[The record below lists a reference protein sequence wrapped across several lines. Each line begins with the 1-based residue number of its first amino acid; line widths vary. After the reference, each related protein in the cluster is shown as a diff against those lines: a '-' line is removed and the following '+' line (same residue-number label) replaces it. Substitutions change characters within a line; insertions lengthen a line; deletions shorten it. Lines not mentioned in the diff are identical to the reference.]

1 METSKVQIKNY
12 NTIHILFPI
21 NLDIKWMGGVNYY
34 KNLFTAIKMLN
45 EKSSD
50 NILLIYINEP
60 NDENLNQIFSNYAS
74 YTKKEVYKPFKYYY
88 KKFYKKLL
96 GKEFQKEK
104 YIKYKKYDKF
114 DITSH
119 NQNDFIEN
127 VPALS
132 WIPDFQHICLPE
144 MFSKEEIVL
153 RDEMFRKQIDNARL
167 VILSSEDAKKDLEK
181 FSPNDTVK
189 ARVLHF
195 VADIAPEIYQKTD
208 DIVERFELVTE
219 RISTIKEDH
228 DLPEKLQAYFNQVAD
243 FFMTV
248 LPIMNKAADGT
259 LFDRTITECENDN
272 DAVFAIYGEDTYK
285 NSFLCPT
292 YAVAELGQEL
302 GGPLS
307 AIFYEMTNIIEAAFA
322 GRLDKFTIYAELF
335 LQIYGECQ
343 MEEED
348 KYRKEG
354 ILDAM
359 YSAKHD
365 YAQLFMSESIISM
378 IDADYDYYRNI
389 IMKDDLS
396 DDRYM
401 YKYGMYIGPNERKI
415 AAHLRSLPHEDV
427 VAMARTYVEGYIK
440 GFEVTGKDIT
450 IKDTVGVHA
459 PVGFELM
466 TREAIRL
473 FDEAGL
479 ASTVRFG
486 GMTSRNLYS
495 SVPNKQCEYDHKDDR
510 AYYWDKGMADRMLEV
525 LKNTFEK
532 NKELAAVFGGP
543 AVIETFGEKP
553 FEPVNHDANA
563 KYSDKQNELNVYF
576 ASQNGQ
582 ITNEYI
588 HGEERSFTIIAY
600 PIPEIGKDFNEI
612 FNETVAVN
620 TMDYELYKNIQ
631 QHIIDVLDQGETV
644 HITGRGD
651 NHTDITVKLHHLDNP
666 AKQTN
671 FENCVAD
678 VNIPVGEVF
687 TSPKLTGTKGILNVS
702 EVYLNELKY
711 KNIKITFEDG
721 RIKDY
726 TCDNFETE
734 AENKA
739 YFKENVMFN
748 RDTLPIGEFAIGT
761 NTTAYVLANRFDIV
775 YMLPILIAEK
785 MGPHFAVGDTCYS
798 RGEELKLYNPDGKE
812 IVAKDNEC
820 SLLRDT
826 DPDNAYFD
834 CHTDIT
840 IPYDELE
847 AITSIHADGT
857 ETDIIRDGRFVL
869 AGCEMLNEPFA
880 DKAD

>member
-1 METSKVQIKNY
+1 MSK
-12 NTIHILFPI
+12 T
-21 NLDIKWMGGVNYY
+21 
-34 KNLFTAIKMLN
+34 
-45 EKSSD
+45 
-50 NILLIYINEP
+50 
-60 NDENLNQIFSNYAS
+60 
-74 YTKKEVYKPFKYYY
+74 
-88 KKFYKKLL
+88 FYQ
-96 GKEFQKEK
+96 E
-104 YIKYKKYDKF
+104 
-114 DITSH
+114 
-119 NQNDFIEN
+119 
-127 VPALS
+127 
-132 WIPDFQHICLPE
+132 
-144 MFSKEEIVL
+144 
-153 RDEMFRKQIDNARL
+153 
-167 VILSSEDAKKDLEK
+167 
-181 FSPNDTVK
+181 
-189 ARVLHF
+189 
-195 VADIAPEIYQKTD
+195 TD
-208 DIVERFELVTE
+208 DILERFELATE

-243 FFMTV
+243 FILTV

-259 LFDRTITECENDN
+259 LGERTITECENDN

-302 GGPLS
+302 GSPLS

-322 GRLDKFTIYAELF
+322 GRVDKFTIYAELF

-365 YAQLFMSESIISM
+365 YSQLFMSESIISM

-486 GMTSRNLYS
+486 GTTSRNLYS

-563 KYSDKQNELNVYF
+563 KFNDKQNELNVYY

-631 QHIIDVLDQGETV
+631 QHIIDVLDQGEYV
-644 HITGRGD
+644 HVTGRGD
-651 NHTDITVKLHHLDNP
+651 NHTDITVKLHHLDDP

-687 TSPKLTGTKGILNVS
+687 TSPELEGTNGVLHVTQ
-702 EVYLNELKY
+702 VYLNELGYRNLELK
-711 KNIKITFEDG
+711 FEDG
-721 RIKDY
+721 KIVSY
-726 TCDNFETE
+726 TCSNFESE
-734 AENKA
+734 EENKK
-739 YFKENVMFN
+739 YIYDNVLFKH
-748 RDTLPIGEFAIGT
+748 DTLPMGEFAIGT
-761 NTTAYVLANRFDIV
+761 NTRAFVMGQKYGIADK
-775 YMLPILIAEK
+775 LPILIAEK
-785 MGPHFAVGDTCYS
+785 TGPHFAVGDTCYS
-798 RGEELKLYNPDGKE
+798 HAEDVPMYNPDGKE
-812 IVAKDNEC
+812 CIARDNSC
-820 SLLRDT
+820 SLLRKEDISK
-826 DPDNAYFD
+826 AYFN

-840 IPYDELE
+840 IPYYELGD
-847 AITSIHADGT
+847 ITVHTADGR
-857 ETDIIRDGRFVL
+857 ELPVIRQGRFVIPGTEEL
-869 AGCEMLNEPFA
+869 NKVLDEM
-880 DKAD
+880 